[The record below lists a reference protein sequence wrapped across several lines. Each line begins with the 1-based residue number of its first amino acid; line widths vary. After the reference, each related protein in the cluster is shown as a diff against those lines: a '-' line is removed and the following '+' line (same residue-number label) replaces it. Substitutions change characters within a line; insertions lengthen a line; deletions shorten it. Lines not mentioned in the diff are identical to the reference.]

1 MKKEGF
7 KYFAFISYSHK
18 DKNFARILLQYLER
32 YRLPPEL
39 HKLFPTLPENL
50 SPIFIDED
58 NPADRENL
66 IKALHAILDVSEYLI
81 LICTPNSAKS
91 EYVNDEAGYF
101 IRTGR
106 ADHIIPLI
114 ADGTPNSEDPAE
126 ECYPPEVLKLSMK
139 QELAGIDLR
148 KFGSHKSFLRIIA
161 TMLGLDEEFFVS
173 SEESN

>member
-7 KYFAFISYSHK
+7 RYSAFISYSHK
-18 DKNFARILLQYLER
+18 DKNFARTLLQCLES

-39 HKLFPTLPENL
+39 HKSFPTLPENL

-58 NPADRENL
+58 NPADRVNL
-66 IKALHAILDVSEYLI
+66 IKALHAILDVSDYLI

-101 IRTGR
+101 IKTGR

-126 ECYPPEVLKLSMK
+126 ECYPQEVLKLSMK
-139 QELAGIDLR
+139 QELAVIDLR
-148 KFGSHKSFLRIIA
+148 KLGSHKSFLRVIA
-161 TMLGLDEEFFVS
+161 IMLGLDEEFFVS
-173 SEESN
+173 LEEGK